1 MSKRLRSQLEQ
12 DTPGGVHCETRPQ
25 PSQLFRSG
33 DQMAVCGRSFPPQE
47 RGSPVVVNEVPEA
60 AEKYRVSFVQIPDHP
75 AILAASSF
83 H

>member
-1 MSKRLRSQLEQ
+1 MSKRPRSQLEQ
-12 DTPGGVHCETRPQ
+12 DTPGGVRCETRPQ
-25 PSQLFRSG
+25 PPQLFRSG
-33 DQMAVCGRSFPPQE
+33 DQMAVCGHSLPPQE